1 MYAHIFKI
9 KDPTTSFY
17 TCIQSRI
24 IITVK
29 KIKIHYTYLYKF
41 ISKNE
46 PHTEII
52 FSYLSAAPTKP
63 KLVYFQSILENSF
76 SVPTFARETGF
87 SYDCITVIVKCYFFF
102 YDQLRMMTFEPSRT
116 SRIRKSLC
124 SHCFKYKY
132 LQKRSSAS
140 LQESKLCG

>member
-1 MYAHIFKI
+1 MNAQIFKI

-41 ISKNE
+41 ISKDE

-52 FSYLSAAPTKP
+52 FLIYQQLQLSPNC
-63 KLVYFQSILENSF
+63 LF
-76 SVPTFARETGF
+76 SEYIGKFIF
-87 SYDCITVIVKCYFFF
+87 SPNIWKRDRIFLCMYYCHSQMLLFF
-102 YDQLRMMTFEPSRT
+102 L
-116 SRIRKSLC
+116 
-124 SHCFKYKY
+124 
-132 LQKRSSAS
+132 
-140 LQESKLCG
+140 